1 MKFSVRIVVYIFFPR
16 NDIFVYK
23 KPRSPLPPA
32 SFVEWNLFYIPAA
45 APQRFFLLFSL
56 ENVVERVISAAAHST
71 PAHILFFEAAI
82 GPAANHT

>member
-16 NDIFVYK
+16 NDIFVYIK
-23 KPRSPLPPA
+23 TPFASSPPA

-71 PAHILFFEAAI
+71 PAHILFF
-82 GPAANHT
+82 